1 VRADAYVLVGN
12 GNNRFECSVRD
23 AELVIVMLQKSRET
37 VTKYFDSLSLSKL
50 VYDNAGKPP
59 VERRVSE
66 QSSALLK
73 SGSADAVEITT
84 SKSRLQ
90 YLSKFLIMVA
100 LRYQLVDLVY
110 EKNDL
115 VFGVGRK
122 VDNRLQLLLKLSYK
136 TAS

>member
-1 VRADAYVLVGN
+1 
-12 GNNRFECSVRD
+12 
-23 AELVIVMLQKSRET
+23 M
-37 VTKYFDSLSLSKL
+37 TKYFDSLSLSKL

-115 VFGVGRK
+115 VFWVGRK